1 MKINDTLKGSDDSK
15 DQNSETPDPEVKP
28 KQNKNKNHE
37 TDFSS
42 KELLSS
48 NSQIIGKIEETS
60 DTLKDSDDSKD
71 QTNED
76 KAPEADEDETPKTGM
91 I

>member
-1 MKINDTLKGSDDSK
+1 M
-15 DQNSETPDPEVKP
+15 KP
-28 KQNKNKNHE
+28 KQNKNHE

-42 KELLSS
+42 KDVLSS